1 MMTTTDQ
8 TADVPVRRTITVK
21 ASPERAFRVF
31 TDEFDTWW
39 PRSHHIGKA
48 PMKKAIIQG
57 TVGGRCYTEQ
67 TDGTECDWGRVLV
80 WDPPRRLVF
89 AWQIDG
95 RWQYEADLAKSS
107 EVEVCFTPEADG
119 TTRVDL
125 EHRYLHRHGADA
137 AAVRKG
143 IDSPD
148 GWGGLLRLFAAQVEQ
163 AK

>member
-1 MMTTTDQ
+1 MTTTTDQ
-8 TADVPVRRTITVK
+8 TTDVPVRKTINVK

-31 TDEFDTWW
+31 TDEFDSWW

-48 PMKKAIIQG
+48 PMKKAIMQG

-67 TDGTECDWGRVLV
+67 TDGTECDWGTVLV
-80 WDPPRRLVF
+80 WDPPRRLVL

-107 EVEVCFTPEADG
+107 EVEVRFTPEADG
-119 TTRVDL
+119 ATRVDL
-125 EHRYLHRHGADA
+125 EHRYLHRHGADE
-137 AAVRKG
+137 AAVRTG
-143 IDSPD
+143 IESPN
-148 GWGGLLRLFAAQVEQ
+148 GWSGLLRLFAAQVEQ